1 MARIDLKPIDTA
13 RLDTQAVQRQVD
25 LSLDYKKLA
34 ERYLP
39 GLPAEQAR
47 ITGEY
52 LADLVAGN
60 DSASSTGSFLH
71 DLVFGREKK

>member
-39 GLPAEQAR
+39 RLPAEQAR

-60 DSASSTGSFLH
+60 DSANSTGSFLH
-71 DLVFGREKK
+71 NLVFGREKK